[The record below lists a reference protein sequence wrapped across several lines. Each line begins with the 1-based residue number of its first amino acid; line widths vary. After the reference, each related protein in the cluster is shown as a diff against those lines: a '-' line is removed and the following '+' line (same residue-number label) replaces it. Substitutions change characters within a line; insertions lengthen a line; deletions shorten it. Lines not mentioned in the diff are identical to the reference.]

1 MDNPL
6 PNHACLRLHSSQKKK
21 IYFGLFF
28 LHSQMEMQFPATA
41 NVFPRDVQEEDPTNS
56 QTLPS
61 RQRKR
66 RYYQSLIDFLQHFLR
81 LQLGTFL
88 KAATIRYFAQNLCWS
103 CVKTYFARR
112 HLQIYVMSKMT
123 KPSIWLTWPLH
134 MVQLLL
140 YNPSNHICI
149 VYYFVRCQKSLAIF

>member
-1 MDNPL
+1 
-6 PNHACLRLHSSQKKK
+6 
-21 IYFGLFF
+21 
-28 LHSQMEMQFPATA
+28 MEMQFPTT

-88 KAATIRYFAQNLCWS
+88 KAATIRYFAQNTYTKSFSIIRQNVLC
-103 CVKTYFARR
+103 T
-112 HLQIYVMSKMT
+112 
-123 KPSIWLTWPLH
+123 
-134 MVQLLL
+134 
-140 YNPSNHICI
+140 
-149 VYYFVRCQKSLAIF
+149 